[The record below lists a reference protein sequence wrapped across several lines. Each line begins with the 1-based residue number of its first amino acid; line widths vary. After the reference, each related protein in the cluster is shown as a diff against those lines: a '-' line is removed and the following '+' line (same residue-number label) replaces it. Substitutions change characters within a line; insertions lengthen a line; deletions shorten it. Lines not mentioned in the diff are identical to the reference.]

1 MVMDKYINYILKKIY
16 GEVGITIKEGITQ
29 EEILKATYKIMSEL
43 ESDEVAEHLIRNLL
57 EAEGDGKIDP
67 ETEVEYENEKGDKKK
82 TTYKNAIS
90 ADKESPQYKAA
101 DKLRKEKESGKEDDG
116 EKFSKADQRAMMTPA
131 EREAEQ
137 RAKDADSDKKE
148 KSADDYYESATKK
161 VSEIYGEGGD
171 GPLLQNS
178 ETSDAALKN
187 GYKKGESW
195 VAPGNA
201 GSCFNEN
208 ISNEAALII
217 EKYPDISESEL
228 ASVLFQK
235 TKDTTLG
242 KQQKKT
248 TIESPSKKDRG
259 DVPKSV
265 PKDQRDLYRACII
278 AARSGK
284 SKADRAQAGIKMAQS
299 QVGFGEDAKTQSYG
313 GTATDLQNLKSE
325 IDSANKIYVYDSG
338 VNKVVEIPKDVMQEW
353 VASSGGGENAADTA
367 VISKDK
373 NGNLIYDG
381 WSDKK
386 GFADIQGNS
395 TLNDDYTKQTKNV
408 NKLKESGR
416 VDEKTAESAKNIIEE
431 SQKQSAEIE
440 KNYNRAS
447 KQEAQFLSTYSGQ
460 DKDRLAELLQRQE
473 AGYDKAGTTN
483 HVKNAMKKYD
493 VDTYDE
499 LLDKLFEEASS
510 GKPSSDRLKVIS
522 RMAASERS
530 FRKRNEMEIP
540 AGLDTNSIIS
550 NAREQALGLQRET
563 QDRLNQLKAR
573 TSSGKEKPLGDVI
586 GFQETIDFL
595 HLDKIQDPDSDSD
608 HKAYLKRNTH
618 LVMGGVDVPPK
629 NIKDCLGAENL
640 QDAEDNFEVVTDEKF
655 IKDKETSKYTTGK
668 IVYIYA
674 IVKGGER
681 KFIGEKRYRS
691 KGGMT
696 GKTSNTIQWSDDMQK
711 CFDSK

>member
-1 MVMDKYINYILKKIY
+1 MVMNKLFDYIVNKVWN
-16 GEVGITIKEGITQ
+16 EVNVKLLEGITSD
-29 EEILKATYKIMSEL
+29 ESLKAAYKVISEYGG
-43 ESDEVAEHLIRNLL
+43 EDAATEWVKNLL
-57 EAEGDGKIDP
+57 EADDKIDP
-67 ETEVEYENEKGDKKK
+67 DTEVKYKNKDGDEKT
-82 TTYKNAIS
+82 TTYKS
-90 ADKESPQYKAA
+90 AMAQKDDTPQKKAA
-101 DKLRKEKESGKEDDG
+101 LALRDKQKDGKEEDDG

-137 RAKDADSDKKE
+137 KAKQDDSNKKE
-148 KSADDYYESATKK
+148 KSADEYYESATKK
-161 VSEIYGEGGD
+161 VSEIYGESGD

-195 VAPGNA
+195 VAPGNP

-217 EKYPDISESEL
+217 EKYPDITESEL

-235 TKDTTLG
+235 TKGTGLG

-248 TIESPSKKDRG
+248 TIESPSKGNKG
-259 DVPKSV
+259 DVPKSI
-265 PKDQRDLYRACII
+265 PTDQRDLYRACII

-299 QVGFGEDAKTQSYG
+299 QVGFGTDAKTQSYG
-313 GTATDLQNLKSE
+313 GTSTDLQNLKSE

-338 VNKVVEIPKDVMQEW
+338 MNKVVEIPKDVMQEW

-367 VISKDK
+367 VISKDN

-395 TLNDDYTKQTKNV
+395 TLNDDYTKQTKNID
-408 NKLKESGR
+408 KLKESGR
-416 VDEKTAESAKNIIEE
+416 VDEKVVESAKNIIEE
-431 SQKQSAEIE
+431 SQRQSAEIE
-440 KNYNRAS
+440 KNYNKAS
-447 KQEAQFLSTYSGQ
+447 KQEASFLSTYEGQ
-460 DKDRLAELLQRQE
+460 DRKRLAELLQRQS

-483 HVKNAMKKYD
+483 HVKNAMKKYG
-493 VDTYDE
+493 VETHDE

-530 FRKRNEMEIP
+530 FLKRNEMEVP
-540 AGLDTNSIIS
+540 SGLDTNAIVS
-550 NAREQALGLQRET
+550 NAREEALSLQRET
-563 QDRLNQLKAR
+563 QNRLNELKAR

-595 HLDKIQDPDSDSD
+595 HLDKIQDPDDDSD

-629 NIKDCLGAENL
+629 NIKECLGADNL
-640 QDAEDNFEVVTDEKF
+640 EDAEDNFEVVTDEKL

-668 IVYIYA
+668 VVYIYA
-674 IVKGGER
+674 ITKGGDR

-691 KGGMT
+691 KAGMT
-696 GKTSNTIQWSDDMQK
+696 GKTSNTIQWSADMQK

>member
-1 MVMDKYINYILKKIY
+1 MVMNKLFDYIVNKVWN
-16 GEVGITIKEGITQ
+16 EVNVKLLEGITSD
-29 EEILKATYKIMSEL
+29 ESLKAAYKVISEYGG
-43 ESDEVAEHLIRNLL
+43 EEAATEWIKNLL
-57 EAEGDGKIDP
+57 EADDKIDP
-67 ETEVEYENEKGDKKK
+67 DTEVKYKNKDGEEKT
-82 TTYKNAIS
+82 TTYKS
-90 ADKESPQYKAA
+90 AMAQDDKTPQKKAA
-101 DKLRKEKESGKEDDG
+101 LALRDKQKGGKEEDD
-116 EKFSKADQRAMMTPA
+116 EKFSKADQRDMMTPA

-137 RAKDADSDKKE
+137 KAKQDDSNKKS
-148 KSADDYYESATKK
+148 KSADEYYESATKK
-161 VSEIYGEGGD
+161 VSEIYGESGD

-195 VAPGNA
+195 VAPGNP

-217 EKYPDISESEL
+217 EKYPDITESEL

-235 TKDTTLG
+235 TKDTGLG

-248 TIESPSKKDRG
+248 RVESPSKKNSG
-259 DVPKSV
+259 DIPKSV
-265 PKDQRDLYRACII
+265 PKDQRDLYKACII

-325 IDSANKIYVYDSG
+325 IDSAKKIYVYDSG
-338 VNKVVEIPKDVMQEW
+338 MNKVVEIPKDVMQEW

-408 NKLKESGR
+408 DKLKESGR

-440 KNYNRAS
+440 KSYNKAS
-447 KQEAQFLSTYSGQ
+447 RQEAQFLSTYSGQ
-460 DKDRLAELLQRQE
+460 DKKRLAELLQRQE
-473 AGYDKAGTTN
+473 AVYIEDGTSN
-483 HVKNAMKKYD
+483 HVANAMKKYG
-493 VDTYDE
+493 VETHEE
-499 LLDKLFEEASS
+499 LLDKLFEEASN

-530 FRKRNEMEIP
+530 FLKRNDMTVP
-540 AGLDTNSIIS
+540 SGLDTYAIIS

-563 QDRLNQLKAR
+563 QDRLNKLNAR

-640 QDAEDNFEVVTDEKF
+640 QDAEDNFEVVTDEKL

-668 IVYIYA
+668 VVYIYA

-691 KGGMT
+691 KAGMT